1 MQSHEVT
8 DEVLQNEVGERQTM
22 TFYTLPPILQS
33 HTQTHTQYFT
43 NTVKARLFFLFVWL
57 LGWPFNFHIKP
68 L

>member
-33 HTQTHTQYFT
+33 HTQTHTHYFT
-43 NTVKARLFFLFVWL
+43 NAVKARLFFCFVLF
-57 LGWPFNFHIKP
+57 GF
-68 L
+68 